1 MNSLPL
7 KAGEKKKTGK
17 KKPLCYL
24 ELFTSQLG
32 EKQFTYLNGASLL
45 DWWSACVCL
54 QFVLTKLQ
62 NYQCLPGCTANIPN
76 RLPGPIC
83 LLHMCSNDT
92 DTVGK
97 MPFLLLYNQQILF
110 FHYYNAK
117 WVLTSL
123 IWFHFA
129 VSPHSHDK
137 VLIGHS
143 GVGLWKRQSVVRG
156 LSSSQTNHTD
166 IHWTAPVSRTA
177 LSESALGESL
187 H

>member
-7 KAGEKKKTGK
+7 KAGKKRKE

-32 EKQFTYLNGASLL
+32 EKQFTYLSGASLL
-45 DWWSACVCL
+45 DWWSACDCL
-54 QFVLTKLQ
+54 QHVLTKLQ
-62 NYQCLPGCTANIPN
+62 NYLCLLGCIANIFN

-83 LLHMCSNDT
+83 LLHMGSKDT

-97 MPFLLLYNQQILF
+97 MLFLLRYNQQILF
-110 FHYYNAK
+110 FHYCNAK
-117 WVLTSL
+117 WMLTSL

-166 IHWTAPVSRTA
+166 IYWTAPVSRTE
-177 LSESALGESL
+177 LSESALGESW